1 MRSSPSVFPEREP
14 APMTDQTEGRAAFA
28 QPVEDR
34 SGAPDIET
42 RLTDEMRRLGVFF
55 AESAV
60 RLRAISE
67 DARDDLDKLIAAS
80 QRLLLLELSN
90 AILQSMRECSSL
102 AEYVDHLGELE
113 LGVRDAF
120 REVVLDG
127 RKFVCIALTDERARE
142 FFRGNKGSEQGGYVH
157 EDVPSEGRSSQ
168 EAA

>member
-1 MRSSPSVFPEREP
+1 MCSSPSVFPEREP

-42 RLTDEMRRLGVFF
+42 RLTDEMRRFGAFF

-60 RLRAISE
+60 RLRAIGE

-80 QRLLLLELSN
+80 QRLFLLELSN
-90 AILQSMRECSSL
+90 AILKSMRECSSL

-120 REVVLDG
+120 REVVLEG
-127 RKFVCIALTDERARE
+127 RKFVCVALTDERARE
-142 FFRGNKGSEQGGYVH
+142 FFRGHKGGEQGWDVH
-157 EDVPSEGRSSQ
+157 ERSSECGGSQ

>member
-1 MRSSPSVFPEREP
+1 M
-14 APMTDQTEGRAAFA
+14 ADQTEGHAAFA

-34 SGAPDIET
+34 SDAPDIET
-42 RLTDEMRRLGVFF
+42 RLTDEMRRFGVFF

-90 AILQSMRECSSL
+90 AILKSMRECSSF